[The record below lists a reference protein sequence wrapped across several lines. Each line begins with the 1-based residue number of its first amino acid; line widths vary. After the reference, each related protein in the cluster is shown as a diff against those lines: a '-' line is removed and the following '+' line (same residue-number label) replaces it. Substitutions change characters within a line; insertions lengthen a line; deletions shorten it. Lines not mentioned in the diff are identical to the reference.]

1 MMQQVHTPAA
11 PALPESIGPY
21 RVLDVL
27 GQGGMGVVYRG
38 EHRETG
44 EAVALKTVRVAS
56 SVMLASIRREI
67 HALRRMHHPGV
78 VRIVAEGVWDGL
90 PWCAMELLSGR
101 TLRGVIDARP
111 SLVAT
116 LTLLRRLCAP
126 LAFLHGNGLVHR
138 DLKPE
143 NVFIRPDG
151 GPVLV
156 DFGIAAQS
164 GGARE
169 VLQVGGSVVGSEAYM
184 APEQIRGDFV
194 DARTDLYALG
204 CILYEAVT
212 GQPPFV
218 ASRSAGG
225 VLHQHLRRQPLP
237 PSRVVEGLPPELD
250 ALVSRLLAKRPQ
262 ERLGYAEDVAA
273 ALTALGAGAEE
284 PDTPRPAPY
293 LYRPDFSGR
302 GEVLERL
309 ARALEEASRGHGG
322 CVFIGGE
329 SGVGKTRLAMELAT
343 EATYRRLAV
352 VTGECVPLG
361 VGGGSEVR
369 AAPLHPFRPLLLA
382 VADRCREHGAEET
395 ERLLGPRGKV
405 LAAYEPTLARL
416 PGQEAQPEPPPLPPQ
431 QARARVLKSLRDT
444 LLALARAQP
453 LLLVLDDLQWADE
466 LSLSF
471 LQELTPEHLR
481 AHGVLVVGTY
491 RLDEASGA
499 LRRLV
504 QAPGGMDLEL
514 ERLEAAS
521 IRDMVRG
528 MLALREAPESFLDT
542 LVTHAS
548 GNPFFI
554 AEYLRAA
561 IGEGLLSRTTTG
573 EWRLGVPGERAG
585 ALVLPLPRSIAELI
599 ERRLA
604 ELGED
609 GRALVQLAAVLGRE
623 FDGEL
628 LSGAAALGDEATL
641 EALEELRLR
650 QVLEEAGEGRLR
662 FVHDKL
668 REVAYGRIPAERRG
682 ALHHRAAEAVERRH
696 ASELPR
702 HAATLA
708 HHWSQAGV
716 HGRASRFFAL
726 AGDQARAAYANDEA
740 IAFYEAALR
749 QASHQRSP
757 GAFSQDAGT
766 FSQDAE
772 PLALERVYES
782 LGDVRALTGRQAE
795 AREAYAQALARL
807 SLNERVRR
815 ASIHRRA
822 GKSWETHHQHE
833 EALRAYA
840 AAEAALEAGPGEL
853 PEDVWQEW
861 FQIQNERI
869 TTYYWQAR
877 VREMT
882 ELVERVRPIVEAR
895 GAPLQRAR
903 FFQSLVQMRCRTER
917 YRVSDETVVY
927 ARALVRASQE
937 SQVASELSLA
947 RFVMATTLLFHD
959 ALAESEAL
967 IHDALAEAERMGDV
981 TLQARC
987 LTFLTMLQRRQG
999 RVEET
1004 RRQASRCLEVST
1016 AANMADY
1023 IGAAHANLGWVAWRE
1038 GLSAKAEHHAR
1049 TALRCW
1055 QPLSLVY
1062 PFQWMA
1068 HWPLLAIELER
1079 HRLTEALGHVRALL
1093 DPAQQRMPDELT
1105 GPLEHAPD
1113 GEQPPPSASGP
1124 GWPRCSKRLAGSAIS
1139 RDPRS
1144 ACSSPR
1150 SSRGFPG
1157 TSTMPHPKHPNTVFY
1172 ISPATTHDGGGGIPR
1187 FKLTLLEG
1195 FSTRVSA
1202 HVIDPDTGKPTDI
1215 TEKVKWKPLPV
1226 MGSGGHFIKE
1236 WQGSELHLK
1245 GRSKGHARLQATHQ
1259 KYSLEVD
1266 VEILESD
1273 MLLYAPD
1280 GFVYR
1285 IPTEVW
1291 TRPKAIDPKDPNPKK
1306 VVRYHPERLP
1316 DHIQGMLRND
1326 VTLANVPSG
1335 VTMPAPSQKSN
1346 DSSDNI
1352 TCFLLNLNSLALSYS
1367 PQAPVPPPASSRS
1380 KPAAKAKTTPARRK
1394 RG

>member
-1 MMQQVHTPAA
+1 MMQQVQTP
-11 PALPESIGPY
+11 LPQAHPPSLGPY
-21 RVLDVL
+21 RVLGVL

-38 EHRETG
+38 EHRDTG

-56 SVMLASIRREI
+56 GAMLASIRREI
-67 HALRRMHHPGV
+67 HSLRRLHHPGV

-90 PWCAMELLSGR
+90 PWYAMELLSGQ
-101 TLRGVIDARP
+101 TLRGFIDARP
-111 SLVAT
+111 PLTDT

-126 LAFLHGNGLVHR
+126 LAFLHGNGIVHR

-194 DARTDLYALG
+194 DARVDLYALG

-212 GQPPFV
+212 GHPPFI

-237 PSRVVEGLPPELD
+237 PSREVEGLPPELD
-250 ALVSRLLAKRPQ
+250 VLVSRLLAKRPQ

-273 ALTALGAGAEE
+273 ALTALGAEADE
-284 PDTPRPAPY
+284 PDVPRPAPY

-302 GEVLERL
+302 GEVLGRL
-309 ARALEEASRGHGG
+309 AQALEETSWGQGG

-352 VTGECVPLG
+352 VTGECVPLS
-361 VGGGSEVR
+361 VGGGAEVR
-369 AAPLHPFRPLLLA
+369 AAPLHPLRPLLLA
-382 VADRCREHGAEET
+382 VADRCREHGIEET

-405 LAAYEPTLARL
+405 LAAYEPTLAQL
-416 PGQEAQPEPPPLPPQ
+416 PGQDARPEPPALPPG
-431 QARARVLKSLRDT
+431 QARARVLTSLRDT
-444 LLALARAQP
+444 LLALARVQP

-481 AHGVLVVGTY
+481 THGVLVVGTY
-491 RLDEASGA
+491 RMDEAGGA

-504 QAPGGMDLEL
+504 QAPGGVGLEL

-521 IRDMVRG
+521 LRDMVRG
-528 MLALREAPESFLDT
+528 MLALREAPDTFLDT

-554 AEYLRAA
+554 AEYLRTA
-561 IGEGLLSRTTTG
+561 IGEGLLSRSTTG
-573 EWRLGVPGERAG
+573 EWRLGVPGDQTG
-585 ALVLPLPRSIAELI
+585 ALVLPLPHSIAELI

-628 LSGAAALGDEATL
+628 LSEAAALGDEATL

-668 REVAYGRIPAERRG
+668 REVAYGRIPAARRG
-682 ALHHRAAEAVERRH
+682 ALHHRAAEAVEHRH
-696 ASELPR
+696 DSELPR

-716 HGRASRFFAL
+716 PGRASRFFAL

-749 QASHQRSP
+749 QAAFQR
-757 GAFSQDAGT
+757 DADAS
-766 FSQDAE
+766 SQDAE
-772 PLALERVYES
+772 PLALDRVYES

-807 SLNERVRR
+807 AHHERVRR

-822 GKSWETHHQHE
+822 GKSWETHHQHD

-840 AAEAALEAGPGEL
+840 AAEAALDAGPGEL

-895 GAPLQRAR
+895 GVPLQRAR
-903 FFQSLVQMRCRTER
+903 FFQSLVQMGFRSER
-917 YRVSDETVVY
+917 YRVSAQTV
-927 ARALVRASQE
+927 AHGRAFMRASQE
-937 SQVASELSLA
+937 SGVDGEVSMA
-947 RFVMATTLLFHD
+947 RFVLATALLLHGELD
-959 ALAESEAL
+959 ESEAL
-967 IHDALAEAERMGDV
+967 MIAALDEAGRVGDV
-981 TLQARC
+981 TLQ
-987 LTFLTMLQRRQG
+987 
-999 RVEET
+999 
-1004 RRQASRCLEVST
+1004 SRCLSYLTMTSRLRCRLDETRHRAERGLAVAT
-1016 AANMADY
+1016 AARMEDY
-1023 IGAAHANLGWVAWRE
+1023 IGVAQANLAWVAWRE
-1038 GLSAKAEHHAR
+1038 GRADVAEQSAR
-1049 TALRCW
+1049 QALQLW

-1068 HWPLLAIELER
+1068 HWPLAAVLLEQ
-1079 HRLTEALGHVRALL
+1079 HHALEALAHLRATLEPQQQRLPEALL
-1093 DPAQQRMPDELT
+1093 A
-1105 GPLEHAPD
+1105 
-1113 GEQPPPSASGP
+1113 
-1124 GWPRCSKRLAGSAIS
+1124 
-1139 RDPRS
+1139 
-1144 ACSSPR
+1144 
-1150 SSRGFPG
+1150 
-1157 TSTMPHPKHPNTVFY
+1157 
-1172 ISPATTHDGGGGIPR
+1172 
-1187 FKLTLLEG
+1187 LLEG
-1195 FSTRVSA
+1195 
-1202 HVIDPDTGKPTDI
+1202 IED
-1215 TEKVKWKPLPV
+1215 W
-1226 MGSGGHFIKE
+1226 
-1236 WQGSELHLK
+1236 
-1245 GRSKGHARLQATHQ
+1245 
-1259 KYSLEVD
+1259 
-1266 VEILESD
+1266 
-1273 MLLYAPD
+1273 
-1280 GFVYR
+1280 
-1285 IPTEVW
+1285 
-1291 TRPKAIDPKDPNPKK
+1291 
-1306 VVRYHPERLP
+1306 ER
-1316 DHIQGMLRND
+1316 
-1326 VTLANVPSG
+1326 AE
-1335 VTMPAPSQKSN
+1335 
-1346 DSSDNI
+1346 
-1352 TCFLLNLNSLALSYS
+1352 
-1367 PQAPVPPPASSRS
+1367 PQALQDRLARAVAASRELGF
-1380 KPAAKAKTTPARRK
+1380 T
-1394 RG
+1394 

>member
-1 MMQQVHTPAA
+1 MMQQVHTPASQTH
-11 PALPESIGPY
+11 PESIGPY
-21 RVLDVL
+21 RLLDVL

-38 EHRETG
+38 EHRDTG

-56 SVMLASIRREI
+56 EAVLASIRREI
-67 HALRRMHHPGV
+67 HALRRLHHPGV

-90 PWCAMELLSGR
+90 PWYAMELLSGQ
-101 TLRGVIDARP
+101 TLRGFIDARP
-111 SLVAT
+111 SLAAT
-116 LTLLRRLCAP
+116 LTQLRRLCTP

-151 GPVLV
+151 RPVLV

-184 APEQIRGDFV
+184 APEQIRGGFV

-273 ALTALGAGAEE
+273 AFTALGAGADE
-284 PDTPRPAPY
+284 PDTLRPAPY

-302 GEVLERL
+302 GEVLGRF
-309 ARALEEASRGHGG
+309 ARALEEATQGHGG

-369 AAPLHPFRPLLLA
+369 AAPLHPFRSLLLA
-382 VADRCREHGAEET
+382 VADRCREHGAGET

-405 LAAYEPTLARL
+405 LAAYEPTLAQL
-416 PGQEAQPEPPPLPPQ
+416 PGQDTQPEPVSLPPQ
-431 QARARVLKSLRDT
+431 QARARVLTSLRDT

-471 LQELTPEHLR
+471 LQELTPEHLGT
-481 AHGVLVVGTY
+481 HGVLVVGTY
-491 RLDEASGA
+491 RLDEAGDT

-504 QAPGGMDLEL
+504 QAPGAMGLEL

-528 MLALREAPESFLDT
+528 MLALREAPAAFLDT

-561 IGEGLLSRTTTG
+561 IGEGLLSRATTG
-573 EWRLGVPGERAG
+573 EWRLEVPGERAG

-609 GRALVQLAAVLGRE
+609 GGALVQLAAVLGRE

-668 REVAYGRIPAERRG
+668 REVAYGRIPADRRS
-682 ALHHRAAEAVERRH
+682 ALHHRAAEAVEHRH

-726 AGDQARAAYANDEA
+726 AGDQARTAYANNEA

-749 QASHQRSP
+749 HAAFQRDA
-757 GAFSQDAGT
+757 GAFSQDAE
-766 FSQDAE
+766 S
-772 PLALERVYES
+772 LALERVYES

-795 AREAYAQALARL
+795 AREAYTQALARL
-807 SLNERVRR
+807 SQHERVRR

-840 AAEAALEAGPGEL
+840 AAETALKASPGEL

-877 VREMT
+877 VQEMT

-917 YRVSDETVVY
+917 YRVSDETVAY

-937 SQVASELSLA
+937 SKVASELSMT

-959 ALAESEAL
+959 EWAESEAL
-967 IHDALAEAERMGDV
+967 IHDALTEAERVGDV
-981 TLQARC
+981 TLQSRC
-987 LTFLTMLQRRQG
+987 LTYLTVLQRRQG

-1004 RRQASRCLEVST
+1004 RRQASRGLEVAT

-1023 IGAAHANLGWVAWRE
+1023 VGAAHANLGWVAWRE
-1038 GLSAKAEHHAR
+1038 GLSAEAEHRAR
-1049 TALRCW
+1049 TALRYW

-1062 PFQWMA
+1062 PFQWLA
-1068 HWPLLAIELER
+1068 HWPLIAVELAR

-1093 DPAQQRMPDELT
+1093 DPTQQRMPDELT
-1105 GPLEHAPD
+1105 GPLEHAPNW
-1113 GEQPPPSASGP
+1113 ERTPP
-1124 GWPRCSKRLAGSAIS
+1124 
-1139 RDPRS
+1139 
-1144 ACSSPR
+1144 
-1150 SSRGFPG
+1150 
-1157 TSTMPHPKHPNTVFY
+1157 
-1172 ISPATTHDGGGGIPR
+1172 
-1187 FKLTLLEG
+1187 E
-1195 FSTRVSA
+1195 
-1202 HVIDPDTGKPTDI
+1202 HVR
-1215 TEKVKWKPLPV
+1215 
-1226 MGSGGHFIKE
+1226 
-1236 WQGSELHLK
+1236 LHL
-1245 GRSKGHARLQATHQ
+1245 
-1259 KYSLEVD
+1259 
-1266 VEILESD
+1266 
-1273 MLLYAPD
+1273 
-1280 GFVYR
+1280 
-1285 IPTEVW
+1285 
-1291 TRPKAIDPKDPNPKK
+1291 
-1306 VVRYHPERLP
+1306 
-1316 DHIQGMLRND
+1316 
-1326 VTLANVPSG
+1326 
-1335 VTMPAPSQKSN
+1335 
-1346 DSSDNI
+1346 
-1352 TCFLLNLNSLALSYS
+1352 
-1367 PQAPVPPPASSRS
+1367 APVLE
-1380 KPAAKAKTTPARRK
+1380 AAHRL
-1394 RG
+1394 GYL